1 MTVLMQ
7 TRVPK
12 ALALRFKSAARS
24 NGKSAYQVL
33 RELAEDYPGQ
43 NTGKKF
49 ASEKYPERFGLPEP
63 SKFKAELR
71 RRMRQRHEKHH

>member
-24 NGKSAYQVL
+24 NGKSAYRVL
-33 RELAEDYPGQ
+33 RELAEEYAGQ
-43 NTGKKF
+43 NTAKKF
-49 ASEKYPERFGLPEP
+49 ASEKYPDRFGLPEA
-63 SKFKAELR
+63 SKFKTELR
-71 RRMRQRHEKHH
+71 RRMRQRHAEHY